1 MKEFKCKIM
10 DELGI
15 HARPAGLFAKAC
27 KELGETVVTI
37 TKDDKTVKASQLMK
51 LMGLG
56 VKNGDEITVA
66 VDGGDEDAALEI
78 VKNFLIEHLAAQL

>member
-15 HARPAGLFAKAC
+15 HARPAGLFAKTC

-37 TKDDKTVKASQLMK
+37 ESMK
-51 LMGLG
+51 LQMKLDAPRDG
-56 VKNGDEITVA
+56 EIAEIAAREGEGFDKDA
-66 VDGGDEDAALEI
+66 VLAR
-78 VKNFLIEHLAAQL
+78 LAAPAEG